1 MAEYEINLN
10 RDQVKGLLTS
20 DDGLKGLVETVVNQ
34 VLEAQM
40 SEHLAAGYYK
50 RSDERKGYRNG
61 YRTRSIYARIGK
73 LTLRVPQSRDG
84 QFSTEMFS
92 RYQRSEQALMLA
104 MMEMVL
110 QGVSTRRVEK
120 VTEELCG
127 ESFSKSMVS
136 RLCTNLQARV
146 DAWNNR
152 RLDEDGKH
160 FPFLIV
166 DALVIKVRYD
176 DRVVS
181 TSALIVSG
189 INDKGFREILGL
201 KLADSESEESWSDI
215 FAWLKDRGL
224 KGVEFIVSDSHAG
237 LKAAAAKHF
246 QGAIWQR
253 CQVHLMR
260 NVWAKANKKHR
271 EALIAGMRR
280 IFGAC
285 CKEDARAAFRKLAL
299 ELEGKADKALETLEN
314 GLEDALAVMALPEK
328 YRKRLATS
336 NMQERLNEE
345 IRRREKV
352 IRIFPN
358 EDSAMRLIGAL
369 LAEKHEAWSTGRRY
383 FDMTEFHEWKNARSK
398 KSEAKVRSIK

>member
-1 MAEYEINLN
+1 MAEYEISLSG
-10 RDQVKGLLTS
+10 DQVKGLLTS

-40 SEHLAAGYYK
+40 VEHLAAGHYE
-50 RSDERKGYRNG
+50 RSSERKGYRNG
-61 YRTRSIYARIGK
+61 YRPRTIYARIGK

-92 RYQRSEQALMLA
+92 RYQRSEQALVLA

-127 ESFSKSMVS
+127 ESFSKSTVS
-136 RLCTNLQARV
+136 RLCANLQARV

-152 RLDEDGKH
+152 RLDEDGKR

-201 KLADSESEESWSDI
+201 KLADSESEDSWSVI
-215 FAWLKDRGL
+215 FAWLKGRGL
-224 KGVEFIVSDSHAG
+224 KGVEFVVSDSHTG

-260 NVWAKANKKHR
+260 NVWARAGKKHR
-271 EALIAGMRR
+271 EALVAGMRR

-285 CKEDARAAFRKLAL
+285 CKEDARAAFRKLAS

-328 YRKRLATS
+328 YRKRLATT

-358 EDSAMRLIGAL
+358 EDSAMRLIGAM
-369 LAEKHEAWSTGRRY
+369 LAEKHEVWSTGRRY
-383 FDMTEFHEWKNARSK
+383 FDMTEFHEWKNARLK
-398 KSEAKVRSIK
+398 QPGTKVRSII

>member
-1 MAEYEINLN
+1 MTKYDISLT
-10 RDQVKGLLTS
+10 RDQLEGLLTN
-20 DDGLKGLVETVVNQ
+20 DDGLKGLVTVVVNQ

-40 SEHLAAGYYK
+40 SEQLAAGHYE
-50 RSDERKGYRNG
+50 RSDGRKGYRNG
-61 YRTRSIYARIGK
+61 YRTRQLYTRIGK
-73 LTLRVPQSRDG
+73 LVLRVPQCRNG
-84 QFSTEMFS
+84 EFSTDIFS
-92 RYQRSEQALMLA
+92 RYQRSEQALILA

-127 ESFSKSMVS
+127 ESFSKSTVS
-136 RLCTNLQARV
+136 RLCVNLQARV

-152 RLDEDGKH
+152 RLDEEGRW
-160 FPFLIV
+160 FPFVIV
-166 DALVIKVRYD
+166 DALVIKVRLD

-181 TSALIVSG
+181 TSALIASG

-201 KLADSESEESWSDI
+201 KLANSESEESWSDM
-215 FAWLKDRGL
+215 FGWLKERGL
-224 KGVEFIVSDSHAG
+224 KGVEFIVSDCHTG
-237 LKAAAAKHF
+237 LKAAARKHF

-271 EALIAGMRR
+271 EALVAGMRR
-280 IFGAC
+280 IFGSA
-285 CKEDARAAFRKLAL
+285 CKEDARIAFRRLAD
-299 ELEGKADKALETLEN
+299 EMEGKADKALETLEH
-314 GLEDALAVMALPEK
+314 GLEDALAVMSLPEK
-328 YRKRLATS
+328 YRKRLATT

-358 EDSAMRLIGAL
+358 EDSAIRLIGAM
-369 LAEKHEAWSTGRRY
+369 LAEKHEAWSTGRLY
-383 FDMTEFHEWKNARSK
+383 FDMTVFNEWREERQNKQLQ
-398 KSEAKVRSIK
+398 KVRSIK

>member
-1 MAEYEINLN
+1 MAEYEISLTGE
-10 RDQVKGLLTS
+10 QLKGLLTS
-20 DDGLKGLVETVVNQ
+20 DEGLKGLVESVVNQ

-40 SEHLAAGYYK
+40 GEHLSAGHYE
-50 RSDERKGYRNG
+50 RSSKRKGYRNG
-61 YRTRSIYARIGK
+61 FRPRQLYARIGK

-84 QFSTEMFS
+84 QFSTDLFN
-92 RYQRSEQALMLA
+92 RYQRSEQALILA

-127 ESFSKSMVS
+127 ESFSKSTVS
-136 RLCTNLQARV
+136 RLCMNLQARV

-152 RLDEDGKH
+152 RLDEDSKC

-166 DALVIKVRYD
+166 DALVIKVRLD

-189 INDKGFREILGL
+189 INDEGFREILGL
-201 KLADSESEESWSDI
+201 TLADSESEDSWCEMFS
-215 FAWLKDRGL
+215 WLRARGL
-224 KGVEFIVSDSHAG
+224 QGVEFIVSDNHTG
-237 LKAAAAKHF
+237 LKNAALKHF
-246 QGAIWQR
+246 QGAVWQR

-260 NVWAKANKKHR
+260 NVWAKANRKHR
-271 EALIAGMRR
+271 KALIAGMRR
-280 IFGAC
+280 IFRAES
-285 CKEDARAAFRKLAL
+285 KPEARAVFRNLAQ
-299 ELEGKADKALETLEN
+299 ELEGKADKALEILEN

-328 YRKRLATS
+328 YRQRLATT

-358 EDSAMRLIGAL
+358 EASALRLIGAM
-369 LAEKHEAWSTGRRY
+369 LAEKHEAWLTGKRY
-383 FDMTEFHEWKNARSK
+383 FDMAEFHEWKDEQRRQQGV
-398 KSEAKVRSIK
+398 KVRSIK